1 MRTWIPLISLS
12 LALALVVP
20 VRADDSKKDDAKKP
34 AQDTKKDDTKKT
46 DKPAAPKKDGDNK
59 DESAEKPA
67 KKERLY
73 NVRSFV
79 GKLVAVDA
87 QAKKLVLGVPLS
99 HLGGDLLHPRLDTQ
113 LENIDV
119 YLSDDVTVRRKYPP
133 PAVDERGRPK
143 RYTRKELRELKGPNK
158 KSWGY
163 TADTDDLKKDVVVQV
178 YVGQHKPPT
187 HEGKLN
193 KKDLASA
200 DNRPL
205 AFSIR
210 ILVEPYQR

>member
-1 MRTWIPLISLS
+1 MRTWIPLTSLL
-12 LALALVVP
+12 LALALVGP
-20 VRADDSKKDDAKKP
+20 ARADDNKKDDTNKP

-46 DKPAAPKKDGDNK
+46 DKNATPDKKDGENK
-59 DESAEKPA
+59 DDADKPA
-67 KKERLY
+67 KKEKLY

-79 GKLVAVDA
+79 GKIVAVEA
-87 QAKKLVLGVPLS
+87 QAKKLVVAIPLS
-99 HLGGDLLHPRLDTQ
+99 RLGGDLLHPRLNTEMQ
-113 LENIDV
+113 NIDV
-119 YLSDDVTVRRKYPP
+119 YLSDDVTVRRKNPP

-163 TADTDDLKKDVVVQV
+163 TADMDDLKRDVVVQV
-178 YVGQHKPPT
+178 YVGQHKPAA
-187 HEGKLN
+187 HEGKVN
-193 KKDLASA
+193 KKDPASA

-205 AFSIR
+205 AFSIH